1 MQTTGNASVKH
12 AAMRAITQQY
22 IYGPPLVEI
31 HDDNA
36 VLAQQQTA
44 LHGLS

>member
-1 MQTTGNASVKH
+1 MQTTGDASVKH
-12 AAMRAITQQY
+12 AAMRAITQQ
-22 IYGPPLVEI
+22 YGPPLVEI